1 MPSLIDLIVSGEELL
16 VEKVLLYADKA
27 GYSRYTPSDK
37 EAWRKAVKGLSKGL
51 TEALSKSR
59 EIPELSPELDFAND
73 SITAFGVE
81 QARKH
86 RSRGV
91 TMEMFLGL
99 MKYFRQSYQDYISGF
114 GLKQEKI
121 SWVRTFVDRYFDRI
135 ELGFMAEWERAAEE
149 LNARHEQLLIA
160 KNAELVAANG
170 KLQLEIQERKK
181 GENLIRKLNADL
193 ERMVAART
201 MQLQRLGDQNS
212 HKLKELILLNRLS
225 RVNLSTISL
234 NKLTHLILASL
245 ISGAPLFFDR
255 AMLFLANER
264 SEMLQGM
271 LGMMRGEGERAF
283 DSASNEWHVSDEEV
297 ARFFDSELSSRVRS
311 CRLELKKGKR
321 PTYRALTEKKVIRVK
336 KSAAEEN
343 LEPALMDQ
351 FDLQDFA
358 VMPLMGKDRVFGVV
372 IVDNPLTGRDISRDD
387 ARFLQLFS
395 NHAGIAIENLMLYT
409 KLEDANRRL
418 HEAQEQLL
426 HGERLATLGE
436 MAAGVAHELKGPMVS
451 IGGFA
456 RRLSKTMHD
465 DSPEA
470 QYVATIIEESL
481 RLENMLTDILSFSR
495 KTTICYENCSIAD
508 ILDGALAIVAHG
520 LEKNRITLSR
530 SYPKKQIFL
539 YGDCQQLKQ
548 VFINLFNNAIEVMRG
563 DGELKVGFAQVQIDN
578 EKSVVVRISDTGPGI
593 PAGMLNS
600 IFNPFFTTRQ
610 NGTGLGLP
618 ICNRIVTNHG
628 GRIRVRNLADGGA
641 EFSVFLPCRS

>member
-1 MPSLIDLIVSGEELL
+1 MPSLVDFIVSGENLL
-16 VEKVLLYADKA
+16 VEKVLLYADKS

-37 EAWRKAVKGLSKGL
+37 DSWRKAVNGLSKGL
-51 TEALSKSR
+51 TKALSKSH

-91 TMEMFLGL
+91 TLEMFLGL
-99 MKYFRQSYQDYISGF
+99 MKYFRQSYQDYLAHSDMGQD
-114 GLKQEKI
+114 KM
-121 SWVRTFVDRYFDRI
+121 SWARTFVDRYFDRI
-135 ELGFMAEWERAAEE
+135 ELGFMAEWERTADE

-170 KLQLEIQERKK
+170 KLQQEILERKK
-181 GENLIRKLNADL
+181 GENLIRKLNTGL
-193 ERMVAART
+193 ERRVEART
-201 MQLQRLGDQNS
+201 RQLQRLGDQNS
-212 HKLKELILLNRLS
+212 HKLKEQVILNRLS

-271 LGMMRGEGERAF
+271 LGMMRGMEELPS
-283 DSASNEWHVSDEEV
+283 DSTSGEWHVSVEEM
-297 ARFFDSELSSRVRS
+297 ASCFDSELSRRVRS
-311 CRLELKKGKR
+311 CRLDLKKGKHA
-321 PTYRALTEKKVIRVK
+321 TYRALTERKVITVK
-336 KSAAEEN
+336 KPAAEEN
-343 LEPALMDQ
+343 IEPAFIEGFNLHS
-351 FDLQDFA
+351 FA
-358 VMPLMGKDRVFGVV
+358 VIPLIGKDRVFGVV
-372 IVDNPLTGRDISRDD
+372 IVDNPLTGREIGRDD

-409 KLEDANRRL
+409 RLEDTNRRL
-418 HEAQEQLL
+418 HEAQEQLM

-456 RRLSKTMHD
+456 RRLSKTVHE

-481 RLENMLTDILSFSR
+481 RLENMLTDILSFSK
-495 KTTICYENCSIAD
+495 KTTICYESCSIAD
-508 ILDGALAIVAHG
+508 IIDGALAIVAHG
-520 LEKNRITLSR
+520 LEKNRIKLSK

-563 DGELKVGFAQVQIDN
+563 DGELKVGFAQTQLGN
-578 EKSVVVRISDTGPGI
+578 EKLVVVRISDTGPGI

-641 EFSVFLPCRS
+641 EFTVFLPCHS